1 MELLDILK
9 IPNKHLHK
17 QRGKLDVVADD
28 GRDIYVTLGD
38 GAVFGEVQY
47 LVMLLYFEMVL
58 YVFGYG
64 AVFGDL
70 LYLGRCG
77 IW

>member
-1 MELLDILK
+1 M
-9 IPNKHLHK
+9 
-17 QRGKLDVVADD
+17 ADD

-47 LVMLLYFEMVL
+47 LVMVLYFEMVL